1 LTYFSF
7 GLTKTAAA
15 PLVTPIMAELNP
27 TYAQMG
33 AVTGAWQLV
42 YLFSAQ
48 PLGLPI
54 DRIGIHKSILIGTL
68 VMATSS
74 IPKSFAASF
83 EGLFAYVTIFGIGG
97 SMISIGIPKLVSTSS
112 RRERDKFRHQRLRFP
127 QLEAFLHLA

>member
-1 LTYFSF
+1 
-7 GLTKTAAA
+7 
-15 PLVTPIMAELNP
+15 MAELNP

-54 DRIGIHKSILIGTL
+54 DRIGIHKSILMGTL

-74 IPKSFAASF
+74 ILKSFAASF

-112 RRERDKFRHQRLRFP
+112 RGERGLSSGINASGSLSWKRCYTWLDQQRVSTSSR
-127 QLEAFLHLA
+127 